1 MTKLSES
8 LNIGKVL
15 ELKLENVGI
24 SSLEELKKVGSEE
37 AFSRVKQID
46 KNAGRSI
53 LFSIDGAV
61 QGVKWHEIPEDRK
74 DKLRAFF
81 NELEQKN

>member
-37 AFSRVKQID
+37 AFARVKQID

-53 LFSIDGAV
+53 LFAIDGAV
-61 QGVKWHEIPEDRK
+61 QGVKWHEIPEERK
-74 DKLRAFF
+74 EKLRAYF

>member
-1 MTKLSES
+1 MTKLSEA

-24 SSLEELKKVGSEE
+24 NSLEDLKEVGTEE
-37 AFSRVKQID
+37 AFARVKQID

-53 LFSIDGAV
+53 LFAIDGAV
-61 QGVKWHEIPEDRK
+61 QEVKWHAIPEERK
-74 DKLRAFF
+74 EKLRAYF

>member
-8 LNIGKVL
+8 LNVGKVL

-24 SSLEELKKVGSEE
+24 NSLEELKEVGSEE
-37 AFSRVKQID
+37 AFARVKQID

-53 LFSIDGAV
+53 LFAIDGAV
-61 QGVKWHEIPEDRK
+61 QGVKWHKIPEDRK
-74 DKLRAFF
+74 NKLRAYF

>member
-37 AFSRVKQID
+37 DF
-46 KNAGRSI
+46 
-53 LFSIDGAV
+53 
-61 QGVKWHEIPEDRK
+61 
-74 DKLRAFF
+74 
-81 NELEQKN
+81 

>member
-37 AFSRVKQID
+37 AFARVKQID

-53 LFSIDGAV
+53 LFAIDGAV

-74 DKLRAFF
+74 NKLRDYF